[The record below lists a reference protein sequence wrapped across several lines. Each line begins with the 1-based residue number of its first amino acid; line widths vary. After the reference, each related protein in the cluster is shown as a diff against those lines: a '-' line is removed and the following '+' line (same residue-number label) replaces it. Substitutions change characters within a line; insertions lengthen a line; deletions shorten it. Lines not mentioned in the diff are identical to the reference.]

1 MSLAQQS
8 YSTPTPADPAI
19 DALVAALP
27 KISLHCHLIGS
38 VAPQTVVELAAKHGV
53 PLERGAEDLYDHHSY
68 ADLGEFLRV
77 LDVVGSVIRDV
88 DDFHRVTYES
98 LTAGGAAHNVL
109 YREIHLSPPGHPG
122 VAYPTLLEGVQ
133 AGMAD
138 ARTDTGIE
146 AGLVIGLCRE
156 RSATAA
162 VELVEQVIAHRTD
175 AVLGIGLDYEE
186 VKGPPIL
193 FTEAF
198 ALAGRAGLRRTAH
211 SESGPPHHIEVLLDE
226 LGCDRVDHGYHV
238 VDDPAITAR
247 CVEERVP
254 FTCTPV
260 SSDIGRYSG
269 SGDGTHHRI
278 AEMVDAG
285 LLVTIDS
292 DDPPMFGTDPTHDY
306 RVLAHALGY
315 GRDELAA
322 LTRNGVEATW
332 LDATDKAALLARVDD
347 LVAALPS
354 PATPSATP
362 SPIPSSPV
370 PSSPIPS
377 SQEEAR

>member
-354 PATPSATP
+354 PDTPSATP

-370 PSSPIPS
+370 PSS
-377 SQEEAR
+377 QEEAR

>member
-354 PATPSATP
+354 PDTPSATP
-362 SPIPSSPV
+362 SPIPSYPV
-370 PSSPIPS
+370 PS

>member
-238 VDDPAITAR
+238 VDDPAITTR

-354 PATPSATP
+354 PDAPSATP

-370 PSSPIPS
+370 PSS
-377 SQEEAR
+377 QEEAR